1 MIITC
6 TNCKTRYKVA
16 DNIIDKPAFS
26 VRCYKCNHSFMVYK
40 PSRQEQ
46 SFLLQDEVKPD
57 YNKVITV
64 SNQKG
69 GVAKTSTCLNLGV
82 ALAQMGK
89 RVLLVDFDVQA
100 NLTIL
105 LGFRKTTSF
114 YDILESQTEDFSG
127 AIEKTKYPYLY
138 LLPSNSKMALLK
150 KKYLNEHNFEYLL
163 KDRLELIK
171 DNFDHIL
178 IDTPP
183 SIEFFTLNALVA
195 SNFVVIPSTCEYLSM
210 HGINQI
216 HDIISVL
223 KKEVKNDIEYKI
235 LITMHNAKNT
245 SEKVIYSKIRNKYKD
260 NIFSTFIELDDK
272 MQESHIVNI
281 PIIHYDKG
289 SKSALQYL
297 NLAKEIVGET
307 T

>member
-6 TNCKTRYKVA
+6 EKCKTRYKVS
-16 DNIIDKPAFS
+16 DDIIDKPAFK
-26 VRCYKCNHSFMVYK
+26 VRCHQCDHKFMVYK
-40 PSRQEQ
+40 PADPDP

-57 YNKVITV
+57 FNRIIAI

-82 ALAQMGK
+82 ALSRMGK

-105 LGFRKTTSF
+105 LGFRKTSSF
-114 YDILESQTEDFSG
+114 YEILESRTDDLSG
-127 AIEKTKYPYLY
+127 VIEKTKYPNLS

-150 KKYLNEHNFEYLL
+150 KKYLNEPRFEYLL
-163 KDRLELIK
+163 MDRLSRIK
-171 DNFDHIL
+171 DDYDHIL

-195 SNFVVIPSTCEYLSM
+195 ANLIIIPTTCEYLSM

-216 HDIISVL
+216 NGIIHVLQRDINPDV
-223 KKEVKNDIEYKI
+223 EHKI
-235 LITMHNAKNT
+235 LITMHNAENT
-245 SEKVIYSKIRNKYKD
+245 SEKVIYRKIRNKYKE
-260 NIFSTFIELDDK
+260 NIFKTVIELDDK
-272 MQESHIVNI
+272 MQESHIVNM
-281 PIIHYDKG
+281 PILYYAE
-289 SKSALQYL
+289 KSRAAQQYVR
-297 NLAKEIVGET
+297 LAQEISG
-307 T
+307 